1 MEMIYLGKVLV
12 KNTHNRSL
20 VSFSFDSDI
29 QGYMG
34 CSKSLDSRIF
44 LGNCFELRN
53 FKNECGFPDLY
64 CTQQLCTLVLR
75 CKLSYKNSRQTIKQ
89 HIQSSLFMMSDHQP
103 SPLFRDPWEGCGNG
117 FGWFHH
123 QKTCRIPWSFPVCG
137 CKVDEKKSAR
147 LRIS

>member
-75 CKLSYKNSRQTIKQ
+75 CKHLYINSRLTFKQ
-89 HIQSSLFMMSDHQP
+89 HIQSSLFMMSDI
-103 SPLFRDPWEGCGNG
+103 N
-117 FGWFHH
+117 HH
-123 QKTCRIPWSFPVCG
+123 HSLETRGKAVGMVLAGSTTREAAEALGVSQ
-137 CKVDEKKSAR
+137 SAVAK
-147 LRIS
+147 